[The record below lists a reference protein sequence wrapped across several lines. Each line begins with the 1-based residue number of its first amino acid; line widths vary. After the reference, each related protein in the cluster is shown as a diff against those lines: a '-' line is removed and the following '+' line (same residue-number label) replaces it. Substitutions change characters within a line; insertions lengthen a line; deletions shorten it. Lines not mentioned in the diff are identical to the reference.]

1 MEADALE
8 NPPPSQAQLLQEA
21 DANRDHERKQRLED
35 QIAED
40 STLGLDEDE
49 VMDMINEGEE

>member
-21 DANRDHERKQRLED
+21 DSNRDHERKQRLED

-40 STLGLDEDE
+40 SALGLDEDE